1 MGWFQIKIN
10 TFSMTSCPMTTL
22 TTSYMMCLH
31 LTQVGFELSYIMSMY
46 TVQSVSL
53 STNLLYYI
61 KRSQL
66 FLNFKRGQLEVIVP
80 SNL

>member
-1 MGWFQIKIN
+1 M
-10 TFSMTSCPMTTL
+10 
-22 TTSYMMCLH
+22 MMCLH

-61 KRSQL
+61 KRSQIL
-66 FLNFKRGQLEVIVP
+66 LNLKPGQLEVIVP

>member
-1 MGWFQIKIN
+1 M
-10 TFSMTSCPMTTL
+10 
-22 TTSYMMCLH
+22 MMCLH

-61 KRSQL
+61 KRSQIL
-66 FLNFKRGQLEVIVP
+66 LNFKPGQLEVIVP